1 MAENNIFSDLDLSF
15 IPNPHTGDLTPKIN
29 HDAIKRSV
37 RHAFQLN
44 PYDIPFNPTT
54 KSSLKHYLFE
64 QNNQLT
70 HAALESDLRWL
81 FTKIEPRIDVQ
92 DITIKA
98 LQGSVPGLDITV
110 TYKIKSMNQ
119 IDSFNFTV
127 ERIR

>member
-1 MAENNIFSDLDLSF
+1 MAENKIFSDLDLTF
-15 IPNPHTGDLTPKIN
+15 IPHPHTGDLMPKVN
-29 HDAIKRSV
+29 QEAIKRAV

-44 PYDIPFNPTT
+44 AFDIPFNQTV

-70 HAALESDLRWL
+70 RAALEADLRWL
-81 FTKIEPRIDVQ
+81 MTKIEPRVEVQ
-92 DITIKA
+92 DINIDAPANTA
-98 LQGSVPGLDITV
+98 GFDITI

-119 IDSFNFTV
+119 IDSFNFIV